1 MPMSRRVFL
10 ALTVVLVLT
19 GCSSA
24 DEPPSTAPVETVDGT
39 SAATSTTEALD
50 VPEELSVFPVK
61 EVVVGDRVLALA
73 IADDPGLR
81 ALGLM
86 GVSDLGDLDG
96 MLFFWRHDGDDMWM
110 KDTIIPLDIVWFNED
125 GSFKD
130 RASMVPC
137 PRGEPCP
144 TYAPGD
150 GYDFRYAIE
159 AEPGTLDWIDE
170 STVISYTDD

>member
-1 MPMSRRVFL
+1 MTRRL
-10 ALTVVLVLT
+10 ALVIAVVVAAT
-19 GCSSA
+19 AC
-24 DEPPSTAPVETVDGT
+24 STAPETTTTTQTGAAEGT
-39 SAATSTTEALD
+39 SAPTSTLVELQI
-50 VPEELSVFPVK
+50 PEELLGNPVK
-61 EVVVGDRVLALA
+61 DVQVGDRTLTLA

-125 GSFKD
+125 GTFKD

-137 PRGEPCP
+137 PARPCP
-144 TYAPGD
+144 TYAPAG

-170 STVISYTDD
+170 STVITYIDD